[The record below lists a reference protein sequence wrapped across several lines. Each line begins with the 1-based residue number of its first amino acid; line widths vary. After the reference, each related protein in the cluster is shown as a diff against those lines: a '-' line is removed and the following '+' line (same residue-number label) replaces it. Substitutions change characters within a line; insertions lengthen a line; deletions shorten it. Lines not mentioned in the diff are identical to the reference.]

1 MEPNEM
7 IAVISWFQFLYAV
20 SFLYKKFI
28 KICYT
33 VLNTAMLIKSYEM
46 GCVSR
51 KYVNRTFKINSNISN
66 VSVFME
72 DIFSPYCS
80 CRMTPTWRT
89 EMAMALLEIV
99 SRPRKSAQFEATLNT
114 LQHWLRRISSL
125 KVTQRVWQSYS
136 DDWHNSD
143 GSS

>member
-7 IAVISWFQFLYAV
+7 IAIIRWLQFLCAV
-20 SFLYKKFI
+20 FFLYKKFI
-28 KICYT
+28 KICCT
-33 VLNTAMLIKSYEM
+33 VLNTAMLIKSYET
-46 GCVSR
+46 GCLSR
-51 KYVNRTFKINSNISN
+51 TYVNRSFKINLNISN

-89 EMAMALLEIV
+89 ELAMALLEVV
-99 SRPRKSAQFEATLNT
+99 SRPRKSAQFEATLDI
-114 LQHWLRRISSL
+114 LQHWLRRISYL
-125 KVTQRVWQSYS
+125 KVTQQVWRSYS